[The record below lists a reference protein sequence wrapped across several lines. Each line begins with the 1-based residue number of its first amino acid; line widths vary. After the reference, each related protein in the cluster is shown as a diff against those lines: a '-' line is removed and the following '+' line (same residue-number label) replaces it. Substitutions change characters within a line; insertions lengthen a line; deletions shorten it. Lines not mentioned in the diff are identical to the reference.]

1 LKQSVVTYAS
11 ETWVLKEN
19 IIQKSLR
26 FERKI
31 LRKIYGPVKSPDASW
46 RLRNNVE
53 LDRII
58 RKQNIVRQI
67 KSKRLG
73 WFWHVQRMEEH
84 RIARKIINW
93 MPTLLNRPKE
103 RPKERW

>member
-1 LKQSVVTYAS
+1 MIRSVVTYAY

-19 IIQKSLR
+19 IIQKLLR

-31 LRKIYGPVKSPDASW
+31 LIYGPVRSPDASW
-46 RLRNNVE
+46 RLRNNEE

-67 KSKRLG
+67 QAKS
-73 WFWHVQRMEEH
+73 
-84 RIARKIINW
+84 W
-93 MPTLLNRPKE
+93 MVRACRENGRTSNN
-103 RPKERW
+103 